1 MPPDDCGSITR
12 YLIILKESDDP
23 VLVDDA
29 IRTLWERYYQ
39 KLIRLAKER
48 LRNSPKG

>member
-12 YLIILKESDDP
+12 YLIILKYSDDR

-29 IRTLWERYYQ
+29 IHTCW
-39 KLIRLAKER
+39 
-48 LRNSPKG
+48 